1 MKLTSIPQ
9 FARNANRMRQIG
21 TILAKYGFAD
31 WVARLNLGF
40 AKGLFREKDGQRL
53 ADLTHETRIRLV
65 LTELGTTFIKLGQML
80 STRPD
85 LIGPEL
91 AKELTSLQD
100 QARADSPEIIK
111 HAIEKELGKPVTE
124 LFAEFDDQPLASAS
138 IGQVHRARLQDGTQV
153 VVKVQHPDIEKAIR
167 NDLEI
172 LIALAELAEKYLE
185 EARPYRPQAL
195 ALEFQHV
202 LLRELDFMREL
213 RNLEQ
218 FGSNFSGDERVH
230 FPKAFPELSTSRVLT
245 MEMLQGTRLVDVS
258 LTSSETG
265 GRVALCDR
273 EELAKRGAQVFL
285 EMIFRDGFYHAD
297 PHPGNILVLDSCV
310 IGLLDCGMVGRI
322 DENLR
327 NEIEDMLMAISHRD
341 ALHLTSIITRIGSVP
356 PTIDQ
361 SAFIVDIADYLAYY
375 GGLGLDQLDLGG
387 ALNELTQIIRRYH
400 IVLPSG
406 VALLIKVLVMLEG
419 TSQLLNPHFNL
430 TELIQP
436 YQGKLMWRRLSPTR
450 YVLKFWRLFREWEYL
465 AELLPR
471 GLTDILQ
478 QVQSGR
484 FEVHLEHKSLE
495 PSVNRL
501 VLGMLTAALFLGSAL
516 LWSMKVEL
524 WGWDFSLLGVIG
536 CILSFTLGLR
546 LLWAIRK
553 SGKLER

>member
-1 MKLTSIPQ
+1 MRLTSIPQ
-9 FARNANRMRQIG
+9 FARNANRMRQIV

-40 AKGLFREKDGQRL
+40 AKGLFRREDGMRL
-53 ADLTHETRIRLV
+53 ADLSHETRIRLV

-85 LIGPEL
+85 LVGPEL
-91 AKELTSLQD
+91 AQELTTLQD
-100 QARADSPEIIK
+100 QSRADPPEVIK
-111 HAIEKELGKPVTE
+111 QTIEKELGKPLAE
-124 LFAEFDDQPLASAS
+124 LFAEFEDQPLASAS
-138 IGQVHRARLQDGTQV
+138 IGQVHRAKLRDGTRV
-153 VVKVQHPDIEKAIR
+153 VVKVQHPGIEKAIR

-172 LIALAELAEKYLE
+172 MIALAELAEKYLE
-185 EARPYRPQAL
+185 EVRPYRPQAL
-195 ALEFQHV
+195 AIEFQRI
-202 LLRELDFMREL
+202 LLRELDFLREQ

-218 FGSNFSGDERVH
+218 FASNFKGDERVH
-230 FPKAFPELSTSRVLT
+230 FPAPAPRLSTARVLT
-245 MEMLQGTRLVDVS
+245 MELLEGTRLA
-258 LTSSETG
+258 ETEKLKSAG
-265 GRVALCDR
+265 HDT
-273 EELAKRGAQVFL
+273 EELARRGSQVFL

-297 PHPGNILVLDSCV
+297 PHPGNILVLSGGV
-310 IGLLDCGMVGRI
+310 IGLIDCGMVGRI
-322 DENLR
+322 DDGLR
-327 NEIEDMLMAISHRD
+327 EEIEDLLMAITHRD
-341 ALHLTSIITRIGSVP
+341 ALQLGSIITRIGSVP
-356 PTIDQ
+356 ATIDQ

-375 GGLGLDQLDLGG
+375 GGLGLDQLDLTG
-387 ALNELTQIIRRYH
+387 ALTELTEIIRRYH
-400 IVLPSG
+400 IVLPGG

-450 YVLKFWRLFREWEYL
+450 YALKFWRLFREWEHL

-516 LWSMKVEL
+516 LWSQKVEL
-524 WGWDFSLLGVIG
+524 WGLDFSLLGVVG
-536 CILSFTLGLR
+536 CVLSFVTALR
-546 LLWAIRK
+546 LIWAIRK